1 MTREITEEQRK
12 QWEEEDKKNAE
23 IRRIRT
29 EYRERVIH
37 VADTIHQLIVENQL
51 SVRDAKLV
59 LYEAVNRI
67 ERFSYITTIEDDLV
81 DIHTLV
87 QSNCVP
93 QQFPAER
100 RYRYNV
106 S

>member
-1 MTREITEEQRK
+1 MTNEMTDEERQQRRDELYEQYK
-12 QWEEEDKKNAE
+12 ET
-23 IRRIRT
+23 RRIRN
-29 EYRERVIH
+29 EYKAKVVH

-51 SVRDAKLV
+51 NVRDAKLV
-59 LYEAVNRI
+59 LYDAVNRI

-100 RYRYNV
+100 R
-106 S
+106 

>member
-1 MTREITEEQRK
+1 MNNEMTEEQRK
-12 QWEEEDKKNAE
+12 RWDELYEQYKETC
-23 IRRIRT
+23 RIRNG
-29 EYRERVIH
+29 YKAKVVH

-59 LYEAVNRI
+59 LYEAINRI

-93 QQFPAER
+93 QQFPA
-100 RYRYNV
+100 
-106 S
+106 

>member
-1 MTREITEEQRK
+1 MTNEMTDEERQQRRDELYK
-12 QWEEEDKKNAE
+12 QYQET
-23 IRRIRT
+23 RRIRT
-29 EYRERVIH
+29 EYKERVIY
-37 VADTIHQLIVENQL
+37 VADTIHQLIVENKL

-100 RYRYNV
+100 R
-106 S
+106 